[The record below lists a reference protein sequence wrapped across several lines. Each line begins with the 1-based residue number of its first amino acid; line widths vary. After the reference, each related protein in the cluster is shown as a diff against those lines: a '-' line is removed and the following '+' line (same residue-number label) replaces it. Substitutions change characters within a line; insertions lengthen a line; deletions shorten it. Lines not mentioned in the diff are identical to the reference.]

1 MTRQAQSDILE
12 KKLSKG
18 MKLAYKKLL
27 LERAK
32 EDGYL
37 IISQNGKIIK
47 KKAREILKEISKK
60 KKV

>member
-1 MTRQAQSDILE
+1 MNRQKQSDILE
-12 KKLSKG
+12 KKLTKG

-32 EDGYL
+32 EDDYL
-37 IISQNGKIIK
+37 IIYENGKIIK
-47 KKAREILKEISKK
+47 KKAREILNEISKK